1 MASRYCGERQDCVPV
16 FRVGEGDR
24 TVEKSRMEGRVAVD
38 LFLFNNS
45 VTTLM
50 DHLTQY
56 HGEEAE
62 LETYVICVRVK
73 SSDIPDGSGLNWIV
87 NPGGEKLAGGLLR
100 EVLKAIEGNG
110 NGHGPSS

>member
-1 MASRYCGERQDCVPV
+1 
-16 FRVGEGDR
+16 
-24 TVEKSRMEGRVAVD
+24 MEGRVAVD
-38 LFLFNNS
+38 LSLFNNS

-100 EVLKAIEGNG
+100 EVLQAIEGNG

>member
-24 TVEKSRMEGRVAVD
+24 TVEKSGMEGRVAVD
-38 LFLFNNS
+38 LSLFNNS

-100 EVLKAIEGNG
+100 EVLQAIEGNG